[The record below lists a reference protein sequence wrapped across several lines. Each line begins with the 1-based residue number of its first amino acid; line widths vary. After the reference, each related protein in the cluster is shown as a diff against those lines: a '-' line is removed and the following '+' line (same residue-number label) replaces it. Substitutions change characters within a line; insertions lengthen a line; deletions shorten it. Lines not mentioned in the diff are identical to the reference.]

1 MNEVIKKSP
10 FSMLLS
16 YGYTIVIRLP
26 LMFVGYYKDS
36 VALSKRLN
44 DSAFNDLRLEGLHIF
59 SEAISSDEIKA
70 LIEDFENLKKS
81 RLLEKSG
88 QLTGRIFSH
97 GVLSPLLSQYV
108 EKIKPY
114 AATFFNAEEV
124 RVEISY
130 YQESYPQIDLES
142 VPGGDFHVDD
152 NKANLKYFIYLS
164 DVGERNGPFSCVPS
178 TGSWRLPHSIIRGI
192 LWELTSNRKYH
203 YGYLLNQAKCMANE
217 KIITGAAGT
226 HFLVD
231 TTTVHRAQ
239 PVKEGFRKVAV
250 ISFNRL

>member
-10 FSMLLS
+10 FNMLLS
-16 YGYTIVIRLP
+16 YGYTIAIRLP
-26 LMFVGYYKDS
+26 LMFVGYYKDRI
-36 VALSKRLN
+36 ALNKRLN
-44 DSAFNDLRLEGLHIF
+44 DSVFNDLRSEGLHIF
-59 SEAISSDEIKA
+59 TKSISSDEINV
-70 LIEDFENLKKS
+70 LVEDFENLKKS

-88 QLTGRIFSH
+88 QLTGRIFSQ
-97 GVLSPLLSQYV
+97 GVLSPLLGEYV
-108 EKIKPY
+108 EKIKPH
-114 AATFFNAEEV
+114 AETFFNTEKV
-124 RVEISY
+124 GVEISY
-130 YQESYPQIDLES
+130 YQESYSQLDLES
-142 VPGGDFHVDD
+142 LPGGDFHVDD

-164 DVGERNGPFSCVPS
+164 DVSEKNGPFSCVPS
-178 TGSWRLPHSIIRGI
+178 TGSWRLPGSLIRGI

-203 YGYLLNQAKCMANE
+203 YCYLLDKAKCIANE

-239 PVKEGFRKVAV
+239 PVREGFRKVAV